1 MLEGIAGVLEAA
13 DASAAGVVTA
23 ATQFDMKK
31 HLPSHEPFR
40 ALSDRAPRA
49 GDLDSDGLY
58 AFH

>member
-1 MLEGIAGVLEAA
+1 MLEGIAGMLEAA

-31 HLPSHEPFR
+31 HLPSHEPS
-40 ALSDRAPRA
+40 APYPTGTPRA